1 MNDNGCYNRNN
12 LINKTFNV
20 DELKKPAVSV
30 GFFVFCAQSV
40 ECRIYQIQKSVCRQI
55 TFLNKMF
62 SKTKRNQKNVDFADA
77 EERGNELMK
86 KELIYQHIDHTLLKA
101 VSSWEDIHKLCEEAV
116 AHGMASVCIP
126 PSYIKRVH
134 EVYGDKLNICT
145 VIGFPL
151 GYNTTEVKRSEVEQA
166 IAEGAKEVDMVVNLG
181 DVKNGDFDRV
191 TEEIATL
198 KRAAGDKILKVI
210 IETCYLTEEEKIRLC
225 RCVADGGADYI
236 KTSTGFGTAGAKI
249 EDIRLFK
256 GNLPKDK
263 DVKMKAAGGVRT
275 REDLELFLEEGCER
289 IGTSSAIKILEDG
302 ENNNGAY

>member
-62 SKTKRNQKNVDFADA
+62 SKTKRNQKNVDSADA

-210 IETCYLTEEEKIRLC
+210 IETCYLTEEENVC
-225 RCVADGGADYI
+225 
-236 KTSTGFGTAGAKI
+236 
-249 EDIRLFK
+249 
-256 GNLPKDK
+256 
-263 DVKMKAAGGVRT
+263 
-275 REDLELFLEEGCER
+275 
-289 IGTSSAIKILEDG
+289 
-302 ENNNGAY
+302 